1 MSLINEEDVEFQCIR
16 WFKELSFQYKNGYEI
31 SPEGENPERDDFR
44 KVILEERLKSA
55 LLRINPDIPSQKINN
70 SIIQIVN
77 PNIPDLL
84 NCNREIHSWLTKG
97 LKISYMKDDQEIG
110 HQLKLIDFDNLENND
125 FLIVNQF
132 EVKGDKRLRRPD
144 VVVFVNGLPLSVI
157 EFKNPADV
165 KADVW
170 SAFNQLQTYKDNIPK
185 LFNTNVNL
193 IISDGVEARVGS
205 LTADQERFM
214 RWRSIDGDN
223 VDPLGEH
230 RDLETLIKGLF
241 KKETFLQ
248 FIKHFC
254 IFEEDKT
261 IIKKIAE
268 YHQYHA
274 VQKAVESV
282 VSSSK
287 PDGDKKGG
295 VIWHTQGA
303 GKSLEMTC
311 LAGRI
316 VT

>member
-1 MSLINEEDVEFQCIR
+1 MINEETVELQSIE
-16 WFKELSFQYKNGYEI
+16 WFEELGYRYKNGYEI
-31 SPEGENPERDDFR
+31 SPDGNEPERDEFR
-44 KVILEERLKSA
+44 KVILEKRLRTA
-55 LLRINPDIPSQKINN
+55 LIRINSDIPSQKINN
-70 SIIQIVN
+70 SIAQILN
-77 PNIPDLL
+77 PNIPDLY
-84 NCNREIHSWLTKG
+84 NCNRENHSWLTKG
-97 LKISYMKDDQEIG
+97 LKITYMKDDQEVG

-125 FLIVNQF
+125 FLVVNQF

-157 EFKNPADV
+157 ECNNPADV
-165 KADVW
+165 KADIW
-170 SAFNQLQTYKDNIPK
+170 SAFNQLQTYKDNIPD

-214 RWRSIDGDN
+214 KWRTIEGDT

-241 KKETFLQ
+241 NKETFLQ

-274 VQKAVESV
+274 VQKAL
-282 VSSSK
+282 
-287 PDGDKKGG
+287 D
-295 VIWHTQGA
+295 
-303 GKSLEMTC
+303 
-311 LAGRI
+311 
-316 VT
+316 